1 LTIKSKTT
9 QSEVHAYVHILKQ
22 LTEKKS
28 WKKSQIYTQQ
38 ECLKHSEI
46 KKYLVLKKPEN
57 VVNINEKI
65 FYVIEAKNERKKLS
79 QALKEAKDVNYQP
92 LKGLAFSASLA
103 TGPLESPTQRN
114 L

>member
-79 QALKEAKDVNYQP
+79 QALKEAKDYAN
-92 LKGLAFSASLA
+92 LIN
-103 TGPLESPTQRN
+103 ESKLPAPEGAGVFGKSGDRAA
-114 L
+114 